1 MLVKRPCS
9 SVMRKPISIPASE
22 SGKPC
27 YIMVGDSIKFEP
39 AMMATQKQVKE
50 YDNLNLSRDNSVSI
64 HATMRN
70 RSVTNLKRVM
80 KDRGIQNIQTSRDE
94 LHNSMR
100 EQILPLQK

>member
-1 MLVKRPCS
+1 
-9 SVMRKPISIPASE
+9 MRKPISIPASE

-100 EQILPLQK
+100 EQILPL